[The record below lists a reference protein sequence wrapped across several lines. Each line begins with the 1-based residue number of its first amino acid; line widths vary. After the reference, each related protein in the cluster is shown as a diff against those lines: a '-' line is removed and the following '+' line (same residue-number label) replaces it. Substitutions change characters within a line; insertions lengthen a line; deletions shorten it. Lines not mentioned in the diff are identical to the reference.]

1 MNDTDLQLGG
11 GYTYQWECAILLAL
25 NHFFEPVR
33 YNRTLFDLING
44 SLGGVE
50 EIHLEGE
57 DRESGIDLE
66 DINLINDDR
75 RILIQVKTKQAEG
88 ERWTLSDPLL
98 LKALYRFY
106 DSQFLAD
113 RPEETRFVFLTN
125 RPFNPDLVAVMEA
138 IREGDLAACDAAERL
153 GQYLCRYA
161 RSKSGGTFDATRFRE
176 MLART
181 RFVEYLAVDEIKANV
196 QAKLQAHGRSDWER
210 AHAVLFEHFAR
221 RSTRVGGA
229 SVTRA
234 ALIEVLGPPAE
245 PSPAPQPPVIH
256 QVNTGGAAYIGGN
269 VVLHGGDFVSGDQ
282 TKARTSSAMESRPTS
297 SGSVGQSATESRST
311 LPGDVGQVSIPA
323 DRPAVPSEGE
333 PLALLAATLE
343 ARRLLLVWAA
353 VPFPPQERLSDPP
366 ALVINRWQEAAS
378 GLPGTPFDF
387 AHGRPWP
394 LTGLPPLSI
403 LSLDPSDRL
412 ERAFRYAGTP
422 LEVVCTQADVPAR
435 ERHTLLKLGGDLD
448 GRTGLLLDWGDV
460 RQASE
465 DPDKA
470 HLLRGGRRVARD
482 GAVLALVPS
491 PDDAVARMWRELVDP
506 AVRGAKHHF
515 VLGPAGFAWPEP
527 LTRLEGEVEE
537 VLSALADAA
546 IPPPLEDAP
555 E

>member
-1 MNDTDLQLGG
+1 MSDTDLQLGG

-33 YNRTLFDLING
+33 YNRTLFDLID
-44 SLGGVE
+44 SFLGGVE

-113 RPEETRFVFLTN
+113 RPGETRFVFLTN
-125 RPFNPDLVAVMEA
+125 RPFNPDLVAVKEA
-138 IREGDLAACDAAERL
+138 VREGDLAACDAAGRL
-153 GQYLCRYA
+153 GRYLGRYA
-161 RSKSGGTFDATRFRE
+161 RSKSEGAFDATRFRA

-234 ALIEVLGPPAE
+234 SLIEVLGPPAE
-245 PSPAPQPPVIH
+245 PAGAAKPPVIH

-269 VVLHGGDFVSGDQ
+269 VVLHGGDFVSRD
-282 TKARTSSAMESRPTS
+282 KH
-297 SGSVGQSATESRST
+297 VGQDPASAERS
-311 LPGDVGQVSIPA
+311 V
-323 DRPAVPSEGE
+323 RPAVPSEGE
-333 PLALLAATLE
+333 PLALLAAALE
-343 ARRLLLVWAA
+343 ARRLLLIWAD

-366 ALVINRWQEAAS
+366 ALVINRWREAAS

-394 LTGLPPLSI
+394 LTGLPPLTI

-412 ERAFRYAGTP
+412 ERAFRYAGVP
-422 LEVVCTQADVPAR
+422 LEVVCTQAAVPAR

-460 RQASE
+460 RQAS
-465 DPDKA
+465 DGPDKA
-470 HLLRGGRRVARD
+470 HLLREARRVAQH
-482 GAVLALVPS
+482 GAVLALAPS
-491 PDDAVARMWRELVDP
+491 PDEALARMWRELVAP
-506 AVRGAKHHF
+506 AARRAKHRF
-515 VLGPAGFAWPEP
+515 VLGPAGFGWPEP
-527 LTRLEGEVEE
+527 LTRLEGEVGE
-537 VLSALADAA
+537 VLSALADRVV
-546 IPPPLEDAP
+546 PPPLEDAP